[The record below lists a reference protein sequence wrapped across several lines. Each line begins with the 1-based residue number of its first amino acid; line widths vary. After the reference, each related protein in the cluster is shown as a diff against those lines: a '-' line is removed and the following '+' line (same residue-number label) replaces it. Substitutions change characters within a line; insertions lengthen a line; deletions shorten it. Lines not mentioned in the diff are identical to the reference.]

1 MSGGWKA
8 ALADRLAPKVAEPDS
23 NTLAWLLPLF
33 NLIRRAKGL
42 PSQTLAEALEERRRT
57 PPVDPRVFARLLDE
71 ARSRVAEDEA
81 RLCGRES

>member
-8 ALADRLAPKVAEPDS
+8 ALADRLAPKAAEPDS

-42 PSQTLAEALEERRRT
+42 PPQTLAEALEERRRT